1 MSAAASN
8 STSTPPAPACAVIT
22 PIGPGHEEMAVL
34 ARASVEA
41 AFAEDPGIFASWR
54 WIGIDDS
61 QGRLGRS
68 RARNRGVAEAAAG
81 GAEWIFFLDADDL
94 MDRQA
99 FGHHAPY
106 ADTVDGLWGLISAF
120 SAEQPAPRLRE
131 GQLGPTD
138 DLLLIVVND
147 PFLTLQM
154 GHFVRT
160 RVALQHPFDETLDAG
175 EDFDYYLRVW
185 ASSRCRKIDRPLF
198 HNRRGT
204 HAGGPKSPGA
214 AQWRRSVRRLLAR
227 HARLL
232 EITARVEHRGR
243 HFTFHIDD
251 PVAGFQQELIHGR
264 LPRASE
270 LDKVLAL
277 LPPRPRILLVGG
289 GELGPAAVFYQH
301 FAHPLEPGWLVC
313 PTEAIGDA
321 LGPAKPPFV
330 RRRIGGPGPD
340 ILPGTKAWNLVH
352 LDHPGHSLAWLES
365 LRPVVDAQTLLYM
378 EIAGSELAPFLDL
391 CRQGLWRPLEVLRET
406 HRQAMLFRPGTT
418 SGGPDSG

>member
-198 HNRRGT
+198 HNRRG
-204 HAGGPKSPGA
+204 
-214 AQWRRSVRRLLAR
+214 
-227 HARLL
+227 
-232 EITARVEHRGR
+232 
-243 HFTFHIDD
+243 D
-251 PVAGFQQELIHGR
+251 P
-264 LPRASE
+264 
-270 LDKVLAL
+270 
-277 LPPRPRILLVGG
+277 
-289 GELGPAAVFYQH
+289 
-301 FAHPLEPGWLVC
+301 
-313 PTEAIGDA
+313 
-321 LGPAKPPFV
+321 
-330 RRRIGGPGPD
+330 RRRPE
-340 ILPGTKAWNLVH
+340 KAPVRPSGAVPCAACW
-352 LDHPGHSLAWLES
+352 LATPAFS
-365 LRPVVDAQTLLYM
+365 K
-378 EIAGSELAPFLDL
+378 S
-391 CRQGLWRPLEVLRET
+391 
-406 HRQAMLFRPGTT
+406 RPGSNIEAGTSPSTSTT
-418 SGGPDSG
+418 RSPASSRS